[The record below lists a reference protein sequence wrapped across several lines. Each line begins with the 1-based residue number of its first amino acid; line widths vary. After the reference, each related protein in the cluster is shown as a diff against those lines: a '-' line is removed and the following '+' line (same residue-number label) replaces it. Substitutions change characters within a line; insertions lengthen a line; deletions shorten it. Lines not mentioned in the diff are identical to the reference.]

1 MMFENKPRFG
11 VMRILAV
18 ILLLVIIIGGGYL
31 LFRAGFSQ
39 GMVSSGEGAFTAHEF
54 GRSVRWITPYHAHF
68 FFPGGFLLGLLFLFL
83 IFGLVRR
90 AFFAPRWGMHRMY
103 GMNWEEKAQEW
114 HTELHIRMQD
124 QPAATDEAKQ
134 EQTEE

>member
-1 MMFENKPRFG
+1 MFENKRSFG
-11 VMRILAV
+11 VMRILAAV
-18 ILLLVIIIGGGYL
+18 LLLVIIIGGGYL

-39 GMVSSGEGAFTAHEF
+39 GVVSAGEGAITAHEF
-54 GRSVRWITPYHAHF
+54 GRSVRWINPYYTHF

-90 AFFAPRWGMHRMY
+90 VIFPSRWGMHRMY
-103 GMNWEEKAQEW
+103 GMNWEEKAEKW
-114 HTELHIRMQD
+114 HTELHERMED
-124 QPAATDEAKQ
+124 QPAAADEGKP